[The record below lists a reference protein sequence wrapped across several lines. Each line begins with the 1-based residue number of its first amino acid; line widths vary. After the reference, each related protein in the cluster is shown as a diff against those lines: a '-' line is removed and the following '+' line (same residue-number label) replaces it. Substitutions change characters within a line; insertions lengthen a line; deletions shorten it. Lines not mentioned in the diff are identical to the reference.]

1 MSDRPLLNLANPTD
15 VLLMTERGGAFG
27 LQGFIHSPRRRI
39 VSVALRLVQ
48 GDLRLQATHQ
58 SVQDRLI
65 DPRIS
70 SALEPTGAAGID
82 GGFFIS
88 AMFPFH
94 RDIRAG
100 LGTIEAA
107 FTWDNGCVD
116 ELRLCFPRI
125 ELVRPAPLPEACR
138 GQGPLVGIAM
148 ATYNPEPTLFV
159 RQLESLL
166 AQTHRNWVCVIS
178 DDMSN
183 AQWLTHIRDSVANDP
198 RFLVVRG
205 DSRLG
210 FYRNFERAMASLPAE
225 CRFFALSDQD
235 DIWKTDRL
243 EAGLAAFADATVDCV
258 FSDMEVV
265 TSAGRQ
271 LSPSFWVHR
280 HESYGSISG
289 LLLANVATGMTMLAR
304 GTILSAAVPFPATP
318 NLTYHDAWIALL
330 AEARG
335 SLRYLPR
342 PLVEYVQHGSNQIGA
357 LKAPERATAILKHS
371 LLRLTRIL
379 RIPLSKTKDAGQIQ
393 GLLLDM
399 NYWGG
404 TEAAKMRILADALA
418 WRTPR
423 FGEFTANRRLL
434 SMCRKFGVV
443 QLLRAGIDWHD
454 RHRRCVGMALVLD
467 GLTQRIV
474 LSYVGW
480 SRQRAS

>member
-27 LQGFIHSPRRRI
+27 LQGFIHSPTRRI
-39 VSVALRLVQ
+39 VSVALWLVQ
-48 GDLRLQATHQ
+48 GDLRLEATHH

-70 SALEPTGAAGID
+70 DALEPTGAAGID

-88 AMFPFH
+88 AVFPFH
-94 RDIRAG
+94 RDLRGG
-100 LGTIEAA
+100 LGTVEAA

-116 ELRLCFPRI
+116 EMRLFFPRI
-125 ELVRPAPLPEACR
+125 ELVTPAPLPMACH
-138 GQGPLVGIAM
+138 GPGPLVGIAM

-183 AQWLTHIRDSVANDP
+183 AKWLAHIRDSVAGDP
-198 RFLVVRG
+198 RFLVVRS

-210 FYRNFERAMASLPAE
+210 FYRNFERATATLPAE
-225 CRFFALSDQD
+225 CQFFAFSDQD
-235 DIWKTDRL
+235 DIWKVDRL
-243 EAGLAAFADATVDCV
+243 AAGLAAFADTTVDCI

-265 TSAGRQ
+265 TSAGQQ

-280 HESYGSISG
+280 HEGYGSISG

-304 GTILSAAVPFPATP
+304 SAILSAAVPFPATP

-335 SLRYLPR
+335 SLRYLSR
-342 PLVEYVQHGSNQIGA
+342 PLVDYVQHGSNQIGA
-357 LKAPERATAILKHS
+357 LKAPERAIHVAKRS
-371 LLRLTRIL
+371 LVQLAMIL
-379 RIPLSKTKDAGQIQ
+379 RIPLSKTRDAGQIR

-399 NYWGG
+399 GYWGG
-404 TEAAKMRILADALA
+404 TEAAKMRILVDALA
-418 WRTPR
+418 WRTPGFSESR
-423 FGEFTANRRLL
+423 ANRRLL
-434 SMCRKFGVV
+434 SMCSKFGVV

-454 RHRRCVGMALVLD
+454 RHRRCVGTALMVD

-474 LSYVGW
+474 LSYVSR